1 MRLAHMLV
9 ITIILA
15 SSASTEAITTRGIIT
30 CSNASIDS
38 LPGDW
43 SISDQSCLRVDLGER
58 EPGSIIFFEISSDNQ
73 IDILLFPAA
82 NIEVYQ
88 SESSYRSESVWISE
102 SVFEAFSGSGE
113 WHWEVP
119 TDRAKTRW
127 YLVIDNLAHPQDSG
141 QGSQGGFDAEISLN
155 GGEIISDQFTLSD
168 SIHRVDPDDYSIVHG
183 PFYVDEGTFVNIY
196 ARTMEGDPDIF
207 VMTETALSYY
217 SPSTNWSSSLR
228 IASADMLFV
237 NDQRYF
243 PWMVNDDYDDPLY
256 IIVDNR
262 LGPGGGGAGTQ
273 DAAVTVTVTLT
284 PILDPKI
291 SSETDLDTV
300 NVGQVVTFSSLETP
314 NRSQQFSMNSFTWD
328 MNGDGNPEGSEQTID
343 YTWNEPGSFLVTL
356 NGISTDSRGADSSR
370 TITVSDLTAPEI
382 SMETSTEITKG
393 FGDTLEI
400 RASFSDNWGVSRL
413 DWMLDGEI
421 IESNYEVFEPNSTLV
436 LAISNDFSAGQHVVS
451 LVVTDKSDQSSQKDV
466 LVNFIDVTAPEIE
479 VLGSPIIETVVGER
493 IFLQNFA
500 LDNESEDLEYTWI
513 IDQGSENEIQLL
525 DSGPQVFYEFQSK
538 GTKNVLLIVENDAGL
553 TSYLEI
559 LVIVSEDEDDSGLGM
574 IAIGGIIVL
583 LITIIS
589 IVSFMAYNSAV
600 GRKMSDFEETQ
611 DEAESELTPPPPS
624 SEMQKQMWGSDSGY
638 SPFQSSFQDEPIPPA
653 DPDLFDMLGV
663 EKPQTEPEK
672 VDELEQNLLGD
683 LQDTPRPDDSFD
695 DRTLRKSC
703 ENCSMEFQ
711 ISLPEGVEEAYTNCP
726 YCGHEQRISLN

>member
-1 MRLAHMLV
+1 MRLAPMLV

-15 SSASTEAITTRGIIT
+15 STTQVGAITTKGIIT

-58 EPGSIIFFEISSDNQ
+58 EPGSTMFFEISSDNQ
-73 IDILLFPAA
+73 IDILLFPAS

-88 SESSYRSESVWISE
+88 SESSYRSDSVWISE

-141 QGSQGGFDAEISLN
+141 QGSQGGFDSDISLN
-155 GGEIISDQFTLSD
+155 AGEIISDQFTLSD

-196 ARTMEGDPDIF
+196 ARTMAGNPDIF
-207 VMTETALSYY
+207 VMTETAFSYY
-217 SPSTNWSSSLR
+217 SPSSNWSSSLR

-237 NDQRYF
+237 NDERYF
-243 PWMVNDDYDDPLY
+243 PWMVNDEYEDPLY

-262 LGPGGGGAGTQ
+262 LGPGNGGAGTQ

-284 PILDPKI
+284 PILDPRI
-291 SSETDLDTV
+291 SSVTNLDSV
-300 NVGQVVTFSSLETP
+300 DVGELVTFSALETP
-314 NRSQQFSMNSFTWD
+314 NRSGQFSENSFTWD
-328 MNGDGNPEGSEQTID
+328 MDGDGNPDGSEQTIE
-343 YTWNEPGSFLVTL
+343 YVWNEPGSFPVTL
-356 NGISTDSRGADSSR
+356 YGISTDSRGEDSSR
-370 TITVSDLTAPEI
+370 TITVSDLSAPEI
-382 SMETSTEITKG
+382 SMETSNEITKG
-393 FGDTLEI
+393 FGDTLEV

-421 IESNYEVFEPNSTLV
+421 IDSNYEVSETNSTLT
-436 LAISNDFSAGQHVVS
+436 LEITNELSAGQHIVS

-466 LVNFIDVTAPEIE
+466 LVNFIDVTAPEIDIPDT
-479 VLGSPIIETVVGER
+479 SIIEAIVGET

-500 LDNESEDLEYTWI
+500 QDNESADLEYTWI

-525 DSGPQVFYEFQSK
+525 DSEPQVFYEFQSE
-538 GTKNVLLIVENDAGL
+538 GTKNVVLIVENDAGL

-559 LVIVSEDEDDSGLGM
+559 LVIVSEEEDESGLGN

-583 LITIIS
+583 LITILS
-589 IVSFMAYNSAV
+589 IVSFMAYSYAV
-600 GRKMSDFEETQ
+600 SRKMSEFDVTEE
-611 DEAESELTPPPPS
+611 EVESVAPTPPPS
-624 SEMQKQMWGSDSGY
+624 SEMQKQMWGADSGY
-638 SPFQSSFQDEPIPPA
+638 SPFQQSFQDEPQPSA
-653 DPDLFDMLGV
+653 DPNLFDMLGV
-663 EKPQTEPEK
+663 EKPQPEPEK
-672 VDELEQNLLGD
+672 DEFEQNLLGD
-683 LQDTPRPDDSFD
+683 LQDSPKRDDYID
-695 DRTLRKSC
+695 HRTVRKSC
-703 ENCSMEFQ
+703 ESCSREFQ
-711 ISLPEGVEEAYTNCP
+711 ISLPEGVDEAYTNCP
-726 YCGHEQRISLN
+726 YCDYEQRISHK